1 MADTKQPN
9 AIQKFV
15 QAVIRPAKEELL
27 FDKFDESITPNM
39 RALRLAVN
47 VADTLIAMGVSVAD
61 VVSQSL
67 DITDRYCTRKVQIDI
82 SSTLITISQDRGDA
96 REPLTIIRH
105 AQPRTVNYMTVQSI
119 QELVRSIRHGMNLDD
134 AEKAFDTIIT
144 KPVKYPYWL
153 TICGSGLISA
163 GVGVLYGAQPI
174 ILAIMFTVAAFVS
187 YFLRLL
193 VHHRIPTFFAQ
204 IFASI
209 LIVLI
214 AAVVRKIDDSN
225 SVAWIQDV
233 NPSLIVIGGIV
244 MLVAG
249 LTVVSAVQDAID
261 EFYVTANARLLKV
274 AMLTIGIVAGVLTG
288 MYFAKKMGV
297 YIPTQSRFVIAASDW
312 QYIGA
317 FLISAGY
324 ALSMQTR
331 WVGIFVAGLIGIVAW
346 HTYNFT
352 LDVGGALATI
362 VASAIGATAAGV
374 AATLISR
381 VSRTP
386 SVGLMMAGIITLV
399 PGIALYN
406 GLFALVSG
414 GYDDFSTL
422 LEAGFVALAIASGVG
437 FGHLIARPL
446 NRTLVRAR
454 NALPRRTAPP
464 TSN

>member
-1 MADTKQPN
+1 
-9 AIQKFV
+9 
-15 QAVIRPAKEELL
+15 
-27 FDKFDESITPNM
+27 
-39 RALRLAVN
+39 
-47 VADTLIAMGVSVAD
+47 
-61 VVSQSL
+61 
-67 DITDRYCTRKVQIDI
+67 
-82 SSTLITISQDRGDA
+82 
-96 REPLTIIRH
+96 
-105 AQPRTVNYMTVQSI
+105 
-119 QELVRSIRHGMNLDD
+119 
-134 AEKAFDTIIT
+134 
-144 KPVKYPYWL
+144 
-153 TICGSGLISA
+153 
-163 GVGVLYGAQPI
+163 
-174 ILAIMFTVAAFVS
+174 
-187 YFLRLL
+187 
-193 VHHRIPTFFAQ
+193 
-204 IFASI
+204 
-209 LIVLI
+209 
-214 AAVVRKIDDSN
+214 
-225 SVAWIQDV
+225 
-233 NPSLIVIGGIV
+233 
-244 MLVAG
+244 
-249 LTVVSAVQDAID
+249 
-261 EFYVTANARLLKV
+261 
-274 AMLTIGIVAGVLTG
+274 
-288 MYFAKKMGV
+288 
-297 YIPTQSRFVIAASDW
+297 
-312 QYIGA
+312 
-317 FLISAGY
+317 
-324 ALSMQTR
+324 MQTR